1 MDTDGVV
8 YMDAREDVDARINAP
23 ESRYQVTENIFIRID
38 CRTEV
43 RSIREQGADEK
54 TDRHSCEKEGAE
66 PVIIITIPKEE
77 KCDGG
82 CYI

>member
-1 MDTDGVV
+1 
-8 YMDAREDVDARINAP
+8 MDAREDVDARINAP
-23 ESRYQVTENIFIRID
+23 ESRYQVAENIFIRID
-38 CRTEV
+38 RRTEV
-43 RSIREQGADEK
+43 RSVREQGSDEK

-66 PVIIITIPKEE
+66 PVIAITIPKEE